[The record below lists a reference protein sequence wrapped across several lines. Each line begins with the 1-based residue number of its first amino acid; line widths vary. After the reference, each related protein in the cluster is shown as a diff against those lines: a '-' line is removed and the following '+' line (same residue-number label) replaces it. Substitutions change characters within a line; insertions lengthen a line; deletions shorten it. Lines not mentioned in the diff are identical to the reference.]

1 MKINFSYP
9 KRNIAYIVLTC
20 LFSAIAPILGSSKDE
35 EDNDNFLDSY
45 INEEVRKDYRNS
57 GKESNINKDIKIN
70 NLGSYDHKAYKGFS
84 CESILKKKVRVPVVL
99 VAIFLIVFCGI
110 GILSMKKEAATREIE
125 DLLIQ
130 KKDIMREIEDLLIQK
145 KDIMREIEDLLIQK
159 KDKKQKI
166 NILNKL
172 INSPICHCLP
182 SDKFINDF
190 CKENEKEAWN
200 DLKNENLTVSSSK
213 NTT

>member
-145 KDIMREIEDLLIQK
+145 KD
-159 KDKKQKI
+159 KKQKI